1 MTAEEYQTEA
11 ERITPQLR
19 QTALRYMGDAS
30 LSEDIAQDVLLR
42 LWQLLDELRTPMD
55 GLALTMVRNEC
66 LMRLRKQPRTVGM
79 EGHDMAEQPSVN
91 PMAELT
97 LSMLDELPPLQQTI
111 LRLRPIR
118 QLVLGLGALAEPLAQ
133 TDPPAAKPKRSRLH
147 IYVRRISGVAAS
159 LLLIAGLAL
168 TLYRSQNYCE
178 AIVYGEPVNDR
189 ELIMR
194 EVSGTMS
201 QINKQSTVEHQL
213 CDVLMTAE

>member
-79 EGHDMAEQPSVN
+79 EGHDMAEHP
-91 PMAELT
+91 
-97 LSMLDELPPLQQTI
+97 
-111 LRLRPIR
+111 
-118 QLVLGLGALAEPLAQ
+118 
-133 TDPPAAKPKRSRLH
+133 
-147 IYVRRISGVAAS
+147 
-159 LLLIAGLAL
+159 
-168 TLYRSQNYCE
+168 
-178 AIVYGEPVNDR
+178 
-189 ELIMR
+189 
-194 EVSGTMS
+194 
-201 QINKQSTVEHQL
+201 
-213 CDVLMTAE
+213 